1 MNVASLTTTPQRKS
15 NFIYQCIDSIA
26 NQTIKFDII
35 HIYFQG
41 TKQQCWFNDIISDYN
56 NLKISYIT
64 DKYGSKSKYY
74 YALNEYN
81 DYNITLFDDDMTYNP
96 HLLEYNLIGHNLYN
110 DCLISGIYTF
120 PYLDI
125 RVKNC
130 FLFLLGSKFERTKE
144 YKNKYIRT
152 LSGWGTFIPAHILD
166 NTDVISDIDN
176 GHNIFP
182 TSDECWL
189 YCNCIKYN
197 IPTYCH
203 GFFGRR
209 NDLFVDNYVYYN
221 CLYSRNTIKEFDT
234 GYSIYSYL
242 YRNNIDL
249 DKITYEDLDNE
260 I

>member
-1 MNVASLTTTPQRKS
+1 MKLVETV
-15 NFIYQCIDSIA
+15 NFSC
-26 NQTIKFDII
+26 K
-35 HIYFQG
+35 
-41 TKQQCWFNDIISDYN
+41 K
-56 NLKISYIT
+56 
-64 DKYGSKSKYY
+64 
-74 YALNEYN
+74 
-81 DYNITLFDDDMTYNP
+81 
-96 HLLEYNLIGHNLYN
+96 
-110 DCLISGIYTF
+110 
-120 PYLDI
+120 PYLNINRQCKLCKEIDNTMPYYDFNTDQCVRKCSKVI
-125 RVKNC
+125 FNSICYDNC
-130 FLFLLGSKFERTKE
+130 EQIDN
-144 YKNKYIRT
+144 KNKYIRT